1 MNENRGKPR
10 VARSQQSTVRAPI
23 VRTALPLLSWL
34 VLLVLW
40 AGAIKPTP
48 IEKDSAETVRMA
60 LNLSRHGVMSLDE
73 AAPFAPSMYR
83 EPLPVAMTALAVRA
97 SDVVLG
103 PATDEEYFLGD
114 RGRALKLQN
123 LLWMSLLTSVAYW
136 AILTFT
142 HSLAAAWIG
151 AALIGL
157 LPFANRL
164 IVVLRLDRLDV
175 EPPAAALLLLAS
187 TCLALG
193 FTRSRRGYIVVS
205 AAAFAALALV
215 KAAMAYVFAGV
226 VVVLLV
232 TCLWRPWRAQWAK
245 QVTNVMLLA
254 VVFALCVV
262 PWMSRNQQA
271 LGAFAIADRGG
282 GVLMIRA
289 VKNSMTAQ
297 EYLGAFYVWSPWI
310 ARPVVGKL
318 LGFSRQDL
326 QRGGRLQRL
335 NRSPTSDFAADDIAA
350 ERAGRPQ
357 DAISYYRR
365 AKAEQV
371 KVSRELA
378 AAGNSHPDTAADEL
392 LERRA
397 LDEIAAHPF
406 KHLATTLPFLWRGA
420 AVPSGL
426 IVVVCWL
433 AVRRRN
439 GELALLVLPAIGVI
453 GFHALLTHFLPRYAS
468 PTIPLAMVALAIA
481 VTLYRRP
488 A

>member
-1 MNENRGKPR
+1 MSQTGGKPR
-10 VARSQQSTVRAPI
+10 VARSHESTVRAPI
-23 VRTALPLLSWL
+23 IRIALPWVSWL
-34 VLLVLW
+34 VLLALW
-40 AGAIKPTP
+40 ATAIEPTP

-73 AAPFAPSMYR
+73 SAPYTPSMYR
-83 EPLPVAMTALAVRA
+83 EPIPVAMTAFALGV
-97 SDVVLG
+97 SDAVLG
-103 PATDEEYFLGD
+103 PVADAEYFAGD

-123 LLWMSLLTSVAYW
+123 LLWMSLLTAAAYW
-136 AILTFT
+136 TIWMFT
-142 HSLAAAWIG
+142 GSFAVSWWG
-151 AALIGL
+151 ALFVGL

-164 IVVLRLDRLDV
+164 MIVLRLDRLDV

-187 TCLALG
+187 AWLALG
-193 FTRSRRGYIVVS
+193 FMRSNRRFIAAS

-215 KAAMAYVFAGV
+215 KAAMAYVFVGV
-226 VVVLLV
+226 ALALLAA
-232 TCLWRPWRAQWAK
+232 CLAPAWRAEWKKHLAN
-245 QVTNVMLLA
+245 VTLLA

-262 PWMSRNQQA
+262 PWMLRNQHA

-297 EYLGAFYVWSPWI
+297 EYLGAFYVWSPWL

-335 NRSPTSDFAADDIAA
+335 NRSPTSDFAADDSAA

-378 AAGNSHPDTAADEL
+378 AAGNSHPDTAADAL

-397 LDEIAAHPF
+397 LDDIAAHPF
-406 KHLATTLPFLWRGA
+406 KHLATTVPFLWRGA
-420 AVPSGL
+420 AVPSAL
-426 IVVVCWL
+426 LLLACWV

-439 GELALLVLPAIGVI
+439 GELAILVLPAIGVI

-468 PTIPLAMVALAIA
+468 PTIPLAMVAVAIA
-481 VTLYRRP
+481 VSLYRRP